1 LEVTVV
7 PQRARVPVVPMKKVV
22 VESVTDSMVLAKDV
36 CGTSGSVLLAKGTI
50 LTAAMGR
57 RLKNWGVQ
65 FVHIEG
71 EDDSLGQGSV
81 ATVSPEE
88 VRAHLE
94 KKFSRVMASEVMKK
108 IFAAVY
114 KFKIQQNS

>member
-1 LEVTVV
+1 
-7 PQRARVPVVPMKKVV
+7 MKKIV

-36 CGTSGSVLLAKGTI
+36 CGTSGSVLLAKGTV

-65 FVHIEG
+65 FVSVEG
-71 EDDSLGQGSV
+71 EDDPLNKDGTSS
-81 ATVSPEE
+81 VSPEE
-88 VRAHLE
+88 VREHLE
-94 KKFSRVMASEVMKK
+94 RKFSRVMTSEIMKK
-108 IFAAVY
+108 VFAAVY

>member
-1 LEVTVV
+1 
-7 PQRARVPVVPMKKVV
+7 MKKVI
-22 VESVTDSMVLAKDV
+22 VESVTDKMVLAKDV
-36 CGTSGSVLLAKGTI
+36 CGTSGSVLLGKGTV
-50 LTAAMGR
+50 LSAAMGR

-71 EDDSLGQGSV
+71 EDDSSNPGNAV
-81 ATVSPEE
+81 AISPEE
-88 VRAHLE
+88 VREHLE
-94 KKFSRVMASEVMKK
+94 KKFSKVMSSEIMKK

>member
-7 PQRARVPVVPMKKVV
+7 PQRARVLVVPMKKVV

-57 RLKNWGVQ
+57 RLKNWSVQ